1 MTQAATKTIWF
12 TPNDFGYIKCPSG
25 RSKRKS
31 LNRSCPR
38 AVVQDRMVSRTRIWR
53 RAMRNKLAA
62 ISFAVVVVLAVSVP
76 LFAHH
81 GYAAYDT
88 ERKVT
93 LKGTVT
99 RWIWSNPHCMIQ
111 LDVSDDSGHVVRW
124 ITETENPTTMTRNG
138 WTDKSIKVGE
148 QVTVIA
154 LPVKNGNPAGRI
166 LEVVLSNGERL
177 AGRVNPATQVKPD
190 DSPRPCRA
198 GNER

>member
-1 MTQAATKTIWF
+1 
-12 TPNDFGYIKCPSG
+12 
-25 RSKRKS
+25 
-31 LNRSCPR
+31 
-38 AVVQDRMVSRTRIWR
+38 
-53 RAMRNKLAA
+53 MRNKLAA

-88 ERKVT
+88 DRKVT

-111 LDVSDDSGHVVRW
+111 LDVSDDSGHVVHW
-124 ITETENPTTMTRNG
+124 IAETENPSTMSRSG

-148 QVTVIA
+148 EVTVIA

-166 LEVVLSNGERL
+166 LEVVLSSGQRL
-177 AGRVNPATQVKPD
+177 PGRVNPATEVKPE
-190 DSPRPCRA
+190 DSPKP
-198 GNER
+198 

>member
-1 MTQAATKTIWF
+1 
-12 TPNDFGYIKCPSG
+12 
-25 RSKRKS
+25 
-31 LNRSCPR
+31 
-38 AVVQDRMVSRTRIWR
+38 
-53 RAMRNKLAA
+53 MRNKLAA

-124 ITETENPTTMTRNG
+124 ITETENPTTMTRSG

-166 LEVVLSNGERL
+166 LEVVLSSGQTL
-177 AGRVNPATQVKPD
+177 PGRVNPATQVKPE
-190 DSPRPCRA
+190 DSPKP
-198 GNER
+198 

>member
-1 MTQAATKTIWF
+1 
-12 TPNDFGYIKCPSG
+12 
-25 RSKRKS
+25 
-31 LNRSCPR
+31 
-38 AVVQDRMVSRTRIWR
+38 
-53 RAMRNKLAA
+53 MRNKLAA
-62 ISFAVVVVLAVSVP
+62 TFIAVVCLLAVSSP

-88 ERKVT
+88 DRKVT

-99 RWIWSNPHCMIQ
+99 RWIWSNPHCMVQ

-148 QVTVIA
+148 EVTVIA

-166 LEVVLSNGERL
+166 VEVVLSNGERL
-177 AGRVNPATQVKPD
+177 PGRVNPATQVKPE
-190 DSPRPCRA
+190 DSPKR
-198 GNER
+198 